1 MVSAL
6 AVYIRVMR
14 RRPRIPQA
22 RFPEPPGLSFRYFV
36 ISVLIHAAVLL
47 ALVWVQVSEVE
58 RPPASGFPGLAGGG
72 GGGGGPQITYIALAP
87 PPAAPSAALEIPAP
101 PRELPLPV
109 PKVKE
114 ITKNVPRVIQELPK
128 NVRPIQ
134 LARTIGAGAGIGGG
148 RGAQTGSG
156 GGIGSGEG
164 TGMGSEVGPGSGGDG
179 VVFPPTVRYT
189 FLPPLPRPSSVQGQT
204 FLVRFAV
211 DAQGRVAD
219 VEVEPRIPDRGY
231 RKKFV
236 DTMLRFRFK
245 PAHLSDGTNVAGAT
259 VLSFTL

>member
-1 MVSAL
+1 
-6 AVYIRVMR
+6 MR

-22 RFPEPPGLSFRYFV
+22 RFPEPPGLSFRYLV
-36 ISVLIHAAVLL
+36 ISVIIHAVVLA
-47 ALVWVQVSEVE
+47 ALVWAQVSEVE
-58 RPPASGFPGLAGGG
+58 RPPVSGFAGLAGGG

-87 PPAAPSAALEIPAP
+87 PPAAPSAALEIPSP

-109 PKVKE
+109 PEVKE
-114 ITKNVPRVIQELPK
+114 ITKNVPRVTQDLPK
-128 NVRPIQ
+128 NIRPIQ
-134 LARTIGAGAGIGGG
+134 LARTVGAGAGIGGG
-148 RGAQTGSG
+148 RGAETGSG

-164 TGMGSEVGPGSGGDG
+164 TGIGSEVGPGSGGDG

-211 DAQGRVAD
+211 DPQGRVAD
-219 VEVEPRIPDRGY
+219 VEVEPRIPDGGY

-245 PAHLSDGTNVAGAT
+245 PAHLRDGTNVAGAT
-259 VLSFTL
+259 VLVFTL

>member
-1 MVSAL
+1 M
-6 AVYIRVMR
+6 
-14 RRPRIPQA
+14 
-22 RFPEPPGLSFRYFV
+22 
-36 ISVLIHAAVLL
+36 IHAAVLL
-47 ALVWVQVSEVE
+47 ALVWAQVSEVV
-58 RPPASGFPGLAGGG
+58 RPPGSGFPGLAGGG
-72 GGGGGPQITYIALAP
+72 GGGGGPQVTYIALAP

-101 PRELPLPV
+101 PRELHLPV
-109 PKVKE
+109 PEVKE
-114 ITKNVPRVIQELPK
+114 ITKNVPRVMQDLPK
-128 NVRPIQ
+128 NIRPIQ
-134 LARTIGAGAGIGGG
+134 LARTVVAGAGIGGG
-148 RGAQTGSG
+148 LGAETVSG

-164 TGMGSEVGPGSGGDG
+164 TGIGSEVGPGSGGDG

-219 VEVEPRIPDRGY
+219 VEVEPRIPDGGY

-245 PAHLSDGTNVAGAT
+245 PAHLRDGTNVAGAT
-259 VLSFTL
+259 GLVFTL

>member
-1 MVSAL
+1 
-6 AVYIRVMR
+6 MR

-36 ISVLIHAAVLL
+36 ISVMMHAAVLL
-47 ALVWVQVSEVE
+47 ALVWAQVSEVG
-58 RPPASGFPGLAGGG
+58 RPPGSGFPGLAGGG
-72 GGGGGPQITYIALAP
+72 VGGGGPQVTYIALAP
-87 PPAAPSAALEIPAP
+87 PPAAPRAALEIPAPAP

-109 PKVKE
+109 PEVKE
-114 ITKNVPRVIQELPK
+114 ITRNVPRVIQELPK

-134 LARTIGAGAGIGGG
+134 LARTVGAGAGIGGG
-148 RGAQTGSG
+148 RGAETGSG

-164 TGMGSEVGPGSGGDG
+164 TGIGSEVGPGSGGDG

-211 DAQGRVAD
+211 DSQGRVAD
-219 VEVEPRIPDRGY
+219 VEVEPRIPDGGY

-245 PAHLSDGTNVAGAT
+245 PAHLRDGTNVAGAT